1 MGKHSVV
8 AQAQGFVGTPAF
20 KAVATATVAGSLFG
34 IGSTV
39 AMAAP
44 QAHDSDVQAPKAVAA
59 TVDLAAD
66 LADAKAVA
74 EAAADD
80 SQASSGW
87 TFNTATVEIKEESR
101 AEDSRT
107 ASTGSA
113 ESSSSSFTYQPVPDN
128 GELGG
133 RIAAIAS
140 QGVGRPY
147 VWGGTSPAGWDCSGF
162 VGWVYAQAG
171 ISLPRTTEA
180 ILSVGTPVSASQA
193 QPGDVMY
200 WPGHVGIYMGDGMHV
215 AAQTPALGTRYSPV
229 YGSPTYLRFG

>member
-1 MGKHSVV
+1 MGKHSIVT
-8 AQAQGFVGTPAF
+8 QAQGFVGTPVF
-20 KAVATATVAGSLFG
+20 KAVAGATVAGSFFG
-34 IGSTV
+34 VGTTV
-39 AMAAP
+39 AVAAP
-44 QAHDSDVQAPKAVAA
+44 QADSSDVQAPKVVAA
-59 TVDLAAD
+59 TVDLAAN
-66 LADAKAVA
+66 LTDAESTAEAVA
-74 EAAADD
+74 GD

-101 AEDSRT
+101 VADSRT
-107 ASTGSA
+107 GATARAAASD
-113 ESSSSSFTYQPVPDN
+113 SFTYQPVSSN
-128 GELGG
+128 GELGE

-162 VGWVYAQAG
+162 VSWVYAQAG

-180 ILSVGTPVSASQA
+180 IRSVGTPVSASQA

-200 WPGHVGIYMGDGMHV
+200 WPGHVGIYMGGGMHV
-215 AAQTPALGTRYSPV
+215 AAQTSDLGTRYAPV